1 VSEVTTMRNAGK
13 ARVYGKLEVLRQP
26 PRPGPRTLHE
36 LLALHERLIIIQALQ
51 RHAFS
56 RTQTA
61 ESLGVSRNYLWRR
74 MRLLHIDFA
83 ALPRT
88 TPGRPRKRSA

>member
-1 VSEVTTMRNAGK
+1 MRMNSPGRV
-13 ARVYGKLEVLRQP
+13 RVYGKLETLKQ
-26 PRPGPRTLHE
+26 PRPVPRTLHE
-36 LLALHERLIIIQALQ
+36 LLALHERLILIQALQ
-51 RHAFS
+51 RHDFS
-56 RTQTA
+56 RTKAA

-74 MRLLHIDFA
+74 MKILHIDFA